1 MKKKN
6 IIEDYNL
13 NKFKLKDAKLKIQE
27 NKEKLNNEYE
37 KFINQKD
44 EGLKKISE
52 GKEKI
57 KSSEKDVENIDITL
71 FIIQEMTIWL
81 LEALMRELIA

>member
-1 MKKKN
+1 MNMK
-6 IIEDYNL
+6 
-13 NKFKLKDAKLKIQE
+13 
-27 NKEKLNNEYE
+27 

-57 KSSEKDVENIDITL
+57 KSSEKDVENIDIAFVYNSRNDNMAFRSFNRGVNSL
-71 FIIQEMTIWL
+71 KIISKIFPMIYFIQ
-81 LEALMRELIA
+81 